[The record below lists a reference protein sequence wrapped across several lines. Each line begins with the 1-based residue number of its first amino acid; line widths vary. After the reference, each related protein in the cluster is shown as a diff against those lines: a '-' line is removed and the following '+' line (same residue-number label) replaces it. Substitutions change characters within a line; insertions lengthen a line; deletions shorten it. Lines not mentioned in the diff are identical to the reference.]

1 MKTIKA
7 PIYILALISL
17 VFNSYAGSPTK
28 PVKHFIYF
36 GRDRE
41 KIHDPAFYNNPNIA
55 GAQVRYAWRQLESE
69 KDVYDFSEIE
79 EDLKFLTT
87 KGKKL
92 FIQIQDATFQKE
104 YHAVPR
110 YLVTDTIYHG
120 GEVRQCGVKD
130 NGELS
135 CHGYVAR
142 RWDPLVA
149 ERFYLLLRK
158 LSEQF
163 DGKIEGIN
171 LPETSIDVSEK
182 QLPGDFSE
190 EAYTAAIK
198 EYMKV
203 TRACFKR
210 STPIL
215 YANFMPGG
223 QKRLKE
229 LYDYAEE
236 IHMGM
241 GGPDIKVYKPFQ
253 MVNSYP
259 LIRAIS
265 GKVTTG
271 VAVQD
276 GNYDVI
282 NVKTNKKV
290 TVPEILDFAQNYL
303 QLNYIFW
310 CIEEPYYTREVLPLL
325 TSLNK

>member
-1 MKTIKA
+1 MKITKV
-7 PIYILALISL
+7 PLFILALLSL
-17 VFNSYAGSPTK
+17 VFNSYAGSQTK
-28 PVKHFIYF
+28 SIKHFIYF

-41 KIHDPAFYNNPNIA
+41 KIHDPVFYSHPNIA
-55 GAQVRYAWRQLESE
+55 GAQVRYAWRQLEPK
-69 KDVYDFSEIE
+69 KDVYDFSQIE
-79 EDLKFLTT
+79 EDLKFLTS

-104 YHAVPR
+104 NHAVPE
-110 YLVTDTIYHG
+110 YLRSDTIYHG
-120 GEVRQCGVKD
+120 GEVRQCG
-130 NGELS
+130 ETS

-142 RWDPLVA
+142 RWDPVVA
-149 ERFYLLLRK
+149 ERFYKLLRK

-171 LPETSIDVSEK
+171 LPETSIDVSEE

-190 EAYTAAIK
+190 EAYAAAIK
-198 EYMKV
+198 KYMKV
-203 TRACFKR
+203 TRECFKK
-210 STPIL
+210 SAAIL
-215 YANFMPGG
+215 YANFMFGG
-223 QKRLKE
+223 QKGLKE
-229 LYDYAEE
+229 LYDYAGE

-253 MVNSYP
+253 MANSYP

-265 GKVTTG
+265 DKVITG

-276 GNYDVI
+276 GNYDVL

-303 QLNYIFW
+303 KLNYIFW
-310 CIEEPYYTREVLPLL
+310 CTEEPYYTKEVLPLL